1 MQLLQK
7 IQQSIEGAT
16 QSQLEEALREMK
28 RTEDDVNA
36 NPALLNPLKAKIAE
50 MQRGLARSS
59 APIVKPAEAP
69 IAPATY
75 QPEPITAPKVEAVTG
90 DRDWAAVTQSDIEA
104 LTYDDLLAYEGWCI
118 KQNEMAKVRR
128 RISALRSE
136 SLDLEAQS
144 VEDRQAGFEVEME
157 FKRASASLRVQELNA
172 PKLLEKTTEV
182 AERIAGNQMDRQLES
197 LEALEET
204 AKKTLTAGELSV
216 LRAKQQQSILSNKA
230 QGILNRTPMAI
241 AGAPHQE
248 TVTTIDA

>member
-1 MQLLQK
+1 MQLLEK
-7 IQQSIEGAT
+7 IQQSIEDAT
-16 QSQLEEALREMK
+16 QSQLEDALQSINKTEAQ
-28 RTEDDVNA
+28 VNS
-36 NPALLNPLKAKIAE
+36 NPALIPTLKAKVAG

-59 APIVKPAEAP
+59 APIVKTAEP
-69 IAPATY
+69 TIAASAT
-75 QPEPITAPKVEAVTG
+75 QPEPITAPKGEAVMG
-90 DRDWAAVTQSDIEA
+90 DRDWSAVTQSDIES
-104 LTYDDLLAYEGWCI
+104 LGYDDLLAYEGWCI

-128 RISALRSE
+128 RIAALRSE

-216 LRAKQQQSILSNKA
+216 LRAKQQQSVLNNKA
-230 QGILNRTPMAI
+230 QGILNQTPMAL
-241 AGAPHQE
+241 AGAPTQQM
-248 TVTTIDA
+248 TTINL

>member
-1 MQLLQK
+1 MSLLQK
-7 IQQSIEGAT
+7 IQESLPSAT
-16 QSQLEEALREMK
+16 QAQVDEVLAKFDKSEAHVLSK
-28 RTEDDVNA
+28 PNVLA
-36 NPALLNPLKAKIAE
+36 AFLNRIAGMQSSLASRPDGIAPKI
-50 MQRGLARSS
+50 
-59 APIVKPAEAP
+59 PTDNIVATPSEP
-69 IAPATY
+69 IA
-75 QPEPITAPKVEAVTG
+75 APKSEAVTG
-90 DRDWAAVTQSDIEA
+90 DRDWAAVTQSDIE
-104 LTYDDLLAYEGWCI
+104 LLSYDDLLAYEGWCI

-128 RISALRSE
+128 RIAALRSE

-216 LRAKQQQSILSNKA
+216 LRARQQQSILSNKA
-230 QGILNRTPMAI
+230 QGILNQTPMAL
-241 AGAPHQE
+241 AGSPTQSMQ
-248 TVTTIDA
+248 TIDL